1 MQLTQLLL
9 GAILGAV
16 FFVPAGYIIRVWL
29 SRATDSVALP
39 PRDDDVY
46 VSLDRH
52 RDAINEHGTSLGQM
66 ASDLQ
71 LMESKL
77 TLMSVEI
84 VDFFDKTRK
93 SEERTRGL
101 ARRAEAAIGED
112 GDTSEAD
119 QRLLGLMEERA
130 AEQEAPVASPVGS
143 RDEYYASKGRP
154 S

>member
-1 MQLTQLLL
+1 MQLGELLL
-9 GAILGAV
+9 GAILGA
-16 FFVPAGYIIRVWL
+16 FIFVPVGYIVRVWL
-29 SRATDSVALP
+29 SRATDSVSLP
-39 PRDDDVY
+39 LRDDGLYDQIAG
-46 VSLDRH
+46 LH
-52 RDAINEHGTSLGQM
+52 TARDELRTAVGQM

-112 GDTSEAD
+112 GDTTESD
-119 QRLLGLMEERA
+119 QRMLALMEDRA
-130 AEQEAPVASPVGS
+130 AEQAAPVASPVGS
-143 RDEYYASKGRP
+143 RDEYYASKHRQP
-154 S
+154 